1 MTKKITKAI
10 IKERGKSIYIGE
22 QEIETSSDSEI
33 IVKNLFSSVNFKD
46 NLVSQIQTGITRL
59 KKIIPGIDLICEYD
73 NKVYAVIG
81 QNIGIERN
89 GGWAE
94 NTVINKNWLQEIPFN
109 ISPFEAAGYGT
120 SGLTAAS
127 VVKEILKNHK
137 SRDEAILVRGATTSV
152 GFFCVV
158 FLLNYGFKVETI
170 SRSEIQLKHVNLLT
184 KYSEIEF
191 IEKFNTP
198 IGRKKWLSVIDLLG
212 GQNVSIITK
221 NLQSNGSCYLVGNIL
236 GNQVDKISLIPFV
249 TNGCSLIGI
258 CLEEIIKND
267 PASLWSIISS
277 LHTETKKHMTY
288 NIISMDELTNELGFL
303 KNGFGIR
310 NIIGIK

>member
-1 MTKKITKAI
+1 MAKKITKAI

-22 QEIETSSDSEI
+22 QEIETSNDSEI
-33 IVKNLFSSVNFKD
+33 IVNNIFSSVNFKD

-59 KKIIPGIDLICEYD
+59 KKIIPGIDLICEYN

-81 QNIGIERN
+81 QDIGIERN

-94 NTVINKNWLQEIPFN
+94 NTVVNKNWLQEIPSN
-109 ISPFEAAGYGT
+109 ISPIEAAAYGT

-127 VVKEILKNHK
+127 IVKEILKNHK

-170 SRSEIQLKHVNLLT
+170 SRSEIQLEHLNLLA

-191 IEKFNTP
+191 IEDFNTP
-198 IGRKKWLSVIDLLG
+198 IGRKKWLSAIDLLG
-212 GQNVSIITK
+212 GQNVAIITK
-221 NLQSNGSCYLVGNIL
+221 NLQNKGSCYLVGNIL
-236 GNQVDKISLIPFV
+236 GNQLDKISLIPFI

-258 CLEEIIKND
+258 CLEETINNNSE
-267 PASLWSIISS
+267 SLWSIISA
-277 LHTETKKHMTY
+277 LHTDTKKYMTFHITSL
-288 NIISMDELTNELGFL
+288 NELTNELGIL
-303 KNGFGIR
+303 RKGFGIR
-310 NIIGIK
+310 NIISIN